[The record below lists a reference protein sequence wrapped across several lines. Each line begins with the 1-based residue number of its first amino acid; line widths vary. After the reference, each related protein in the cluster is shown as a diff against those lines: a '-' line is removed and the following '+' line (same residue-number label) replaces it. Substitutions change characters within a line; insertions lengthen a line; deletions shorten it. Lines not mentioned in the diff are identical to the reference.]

1 MDVTFQ
7 VAKLSLNSKVL
18 CNEENACVV
27 NILNTGGGS
36 GDGDGMLDLAV
47 APVAGQPSS
56 NDVDQKNIYGGVG
69 GFAGMGGYIG
79 GLFPHL
85 GGVGVI
91 GKYGGI
97 GGGIGF
103 GHGGFG
109 GGVGGVGGVGGGVVP
124 FP

>member
-1 MDVTFQ
+1 MAKYFVILITF
-7 VAKLSLNSKVL
+7 VFLIMNVDGRNVPGA
-18 CNEENACVV
+18 
-27 NILNTGGGS
+27 GGRRQEKYRT
-36 GDGDGMLDLAV
+36 LERAA
-47 APVAGQPSS
+47 APVAEPPSRGGV
-56 NDVDQKNIYGGVG
+56 DDQKNIFGGVG
-69 GFAGMGGYIG
+69 AFAGMGGYIG

-97 GGGIGF
+97 GGGFGV

-109 GGVGGVGGVGGGVVP
+109 GGVGGVGGIGGGLVP

>member
-1 MDVTFQ
+1 MAKIFIVV
-7 VAKLSLNSKVL
+7 VAFVFLFV
-18 CNEENACVV
+18 NAGGRNVPA
-27 NILNTGGGS
+27 GGS
-36 GDGDGMLDLAV
+36 KEDYQTLEQAA
-47 APVAGQPSS
+47 APVADPPSS
-56 NDVDQKNIYGGVG
+56 SGVDDQKNIFGGVG

-109 GGVGGVGGVGGGVVP
+109 GGVGGVGGVGGGFVP